1 MVVMIF
7 STCSSPS
14 SPVLLVMGGMSA
26 FFRTVLAYLLPIPLI
41 EVRANITLVLPSILV
56 LSTRRICWKLGG
68 TTSDMV
74 ASETVQVL
82 RAWYQ
87 YTI

>member
-1 MVVMIF
+1 MIVMIF
-7 STCSSPS
+7 STSSSPS
-14 SPVLLVMGGMSA
+14 SPALLDMGMSA
-26 FFRTVLAYLLPIPLI
+26 FFRTMLAYLLPIPLI
-41 EVRANITLVLPSILV
+41 EVRANMTLVLPSILV

-82 RAWYQ
+82 GAWYQ